1 MWGNPKRIIGLRNKI
16 LVVQICVV
24 KLKKKTV
31 SQVHIMRIFILLLAQ
46 H

>member
-1 MWGNPKRIIGLRNKI
+1 MWGNPKRIIDLRNKI

-24 KLKKKTV
+24 MLKKTV

>member
-24 KLKKKTV
+24 KLKKK
-31 SQVHIMRIFILLLAQ
+31 QFPKYIL
-46 H
+46 